1 MPVQGSKRVA
11 RVHEPF
17 AGAPPASRILTS
29 VAHRFVAVGD
39 SFTEGV
45 GDWDESTS
53 EQPYWQW
60 RATEVAKVRR
70 VRESRQVTV
79 ENLMLAA
86 AYCKACGYDVR
97 DATWLYRHIRDAIRW
112 EKASHS
118 DATINATQL
127 ETQITTAVTEA
138 YAAGEMDWVARLT
151 NANGTTNRT
160 EALNAWQHR

>member
-1 MPVQGSKRVA
+1 MSSNSRHTNGRSQKPA
-11 RVHEPF
+11 RR
-17 AGAPPASRILTS
+17 APAPRGPKPPTD
-29 VAHRFVAVGD
+29 GD
-39 SFTEGV
+39 LFDLLAKDFGV
-45 GDWDESTS
+45 GDYDEMTTDV
-53 EQPYWQW
+53 PYWQW
-60 RATEVAKVRR
+60 RANEVAKVRR

>member
-1 MPVQGSKRVA
+1 MSSKAGDANGRSRKTA
-11 RVHEPF
+11 RRASSSRGPK
-17 AGAPPASRILTS
+17 PPKGPSD
-29 VAHRFVAVGD
+29 GD
-39 SFTEGV
+39 LFDLLRTDFGV

-79 ENLMLAA
+79 ANLMLAA

-112 EKASHS
+112 QKASALEQPS
-118 DATINATQL
+118 QL
-127 ETQITTAVTEA
+127 DTQITTAVTTA
-138 YAAGEMDWVARLT
+138 YNAGDMEWVGRLT
-151 NANGTTNRT
+151 RAQGTSSQS
-160 EALNAWQHR
+160 EVLAAWQAR